1 MKDSYLINFDLFCL
15 KRKFSLLI
23 YLTTNKNVT
32 YKNFCELMRSK
43 SVTPPDVVYF
53 NKIKT
58 RADSLSLN
66 ANAEAVKLKEET
78 EVSVDSKEIKEKPKP
93 KRKRKSRKK
102 AEVVNDN
109 IWQRSRLLENV

>member
-15 KRKFSLLI
+15 KRKFSLLT

-66 ANAEAVKLKEET
+66 ANAEAANLKEET
-78 EVSVDSKEIKEKPKP
+78 EVSVDSKEIKEKPRP
-93 KRKRKSRKK
+93 KRKGKVER
-102 AEVVNDN
+102 
-109 IWQRSRLLENV
+109 RLKL